1 MRTVVGQ
8 GHDGPGEHDDRGEAA
23 TSDTLIPAPRFTA
36 VTVRPAAPV
45 GPPSIP
51 APLASPFS
59 GPTPRQ
65 APAPTPTP
73 TPTPTPAPAPLPTP
87 TPTPTRPAPRPAT
100 VEIPALTGL
109 RAVAAVWVLVHHLS
123 FLPVSGYAGWFEPVA
138 PLIAAGPLGV
148 DLFFALSGFL
158 LARSYLDR
166 WRGAPGPRQ
175 ALGFVWARVARVWP
189 LYAVVVVL
197 AGLWCAARAVLGS
210 DGVIT
215 WQGAQPGLD
224 PLSWLRQLTMT
235 QMWDT
240 GGIDGVSFVLPAW
253 SISAEWAAYLAFPL
267 LAGGAWFLRGRPRP
281 VLAVLAVLAATPT
294 AGVAVLNAVEGS
306 WGGFWAV
313 RLAAGFTAGMLTW
326 LVVRRVPRTRT
337 VSRWA
342 HRLLLLALAEVAVV
356 VYWAATAPATAT
368 LSADARVF
376 LAAPLMPV
384 VIGALALTD
393 GPVARAL
400 GTRPLRHGGRISY
413 ALYLVH
419 FLLIEMALVAM
430 TRIPALAPDT
440 AAAALLVPHLVVVSV
455 ALAHLAYRFVEE
467 PAQVWM
473 RDRDPSRRRVSAR
486 RDVVVTRRAEATLPS
501 GRRAVG
507 RRGGRHA
514 ARPAA
519 AAA

>member
-8 GHDGPGEHDDRGEAA
+8 DHGGPDDRGGRVGTSWPGIRPIPVPRTAA
-23 TSDTLIPAPRFTA
+23 AAPH
-36 VTVRPAAPV
+36 PAAPTV
-45 GPPSIP
+45 ETSTRT
-51 APLASPFS
+51 LE
-59 GPTPRQ
+59 Q
-65 APAPTPTP
+65 
-73 TPTPTPAPAPLPTP
+73 PAPAPAST
-87 TPTPTRPAPRPAT
+87 TGPRPAARAVT
-100 VEIPALTGL
+100 VELPALTGL
-109 RAVAAVWVLVHHLS
+109 RAVAAVWVLLLHVS
-123 FLPVSGYAGWFEPVA
+123 YLPIPGYAAWFAPVA
-138 PLIAAGPLGV
+138 PLLSAGSLGV

-175 ALGFVWARVARVWP
+175 ALGFVWARLARVWP

-197 AGLWCAARAVLGS
+197 VGLWCVARAVLGS

-235 QMWDT
+235 QMWDS

-267 LAGGAWFLRGRPRP
+267 LAGGAWLLRGAPRA
-281 VLAVLAVLAATPT
+281 VLAGLAVLAATPT
-294 AGVAVLNAVEGS
+294 AAYAVHAALNDAWS
-306 WGGFWAV
+306 GFWAV
-313 RLAAGFTAGMLTW
+313 RLAAGFTAGVLTW

-342 HRLLLLALAEVAVV
+342 HHVLLLAIAEVLVV
-356 VYWAATAPATAT
+356 AYWAATAPSTAAIG
-368 LSADARVF
+368 ADARVY
-376 LAAPLMPV
+376 LAAPLLPV

-393 GPVARAL
+393 GPVARVL
-400 GTRPLRHGGRISY
+400 GTPRMRHGGRISY

-419 FLLIEMALVAM
+419 FPLIEMALVAM

-440 AAAALLVPHLVVVSV
+440 AAAALLVPQLIVASLV
-455 ALAHLAYRFVEE
+455 LAHLAYRYVEE
-467 PAQVWM
+467 PAQGWM
-473 RDRDPSRRRVSAR
+473 RDRDPSRRRGSAR
-486 RDVVVTRRAEATLPS
+486 RDAAEARRPEVTPPS

-507 RRGGRHA
+507 RRGGSHA
-514 ARPAA
+514 VRPAA
-519 AAA
+519 VAA

>member
-8 GHDGPGEHDDRGEAA
+8 DHGTRDVRGGQVGQDPA
-23 TSDTLIPAPRFTA
+23 TSDLPGTRRIPAPRGD
-36 VTVRPAAPV
+36 RAAT
-45 GPPSIP
+45 G
-51 APLASPFS
+51 A
-59 GPTPRQ
+59 
-65 APAPTPTP
+65 
-73 TPTPTPAPAPLPTP
+73 
-87 TPTPTRPAPRPAT
+87 RPAT

-123 FLPVSGYAGWFEPVA
+123 FLPVTGYSEWFAPVA
-138 PLIAAGPLGV
+138 PLVSAGGLGV

-166 WRGAPGPRQ
+166 WRGSPGPRQ

-224 PLSWLRQLTMT
+224 PLSWLRQLTLT
-235 QMWDT
+235 QMWDS

-253 SISAEWAAYLAFPL
+253 SVSAEWAAYLAFPL
-267 LAGGAWFLRGRPRP
+267 LAGAAWLIRGWPRP
-281 VLAVLAVLAATPT
+281 LLAVLAVLAATPT
-294 AGVAVLNAVEGS
+294 AALAVQNALDGD

-313 RLAAGFTAGMLTW
+313 RLVAAFTAGTVTW

-342 HRLLLLALAEVAVV
+342 HHVLVLALAEIALV
-356 VYWAATAPATAT
+356 VYWAATAPAIAT
-368 LSADARVF
+368 VTADARTY
-376 LAAPLMPV
+376 LATPLIPV
-384 VIGALALTD
+384 VLGALALTD
-393 GPVARAL
+393 GPIARAL
-400 GTRPLRHGGRISY
+400 GTPRLRYGGRISY

-419 FLLIEMALVAM
+419 FPLIEMALVAM
-430 TRIPALAPDT
+430 TRIPALAPGT
-440 AAAALLVPHLVVVSV
+440 AAAALLVPHLVVASLV
-455 ALAHLAYRFVEE
+455 LAHLAYRFVEE
-467 PAQVWM
+467 PAQAWM
-473 RDRDPSRRRVSAR
+473 RDRDPSRRRGGAR
-486 RDVVVTRRAEATLPS
+486 RDTAETRRPEVTPPS

-507 RRGGRHA
+507 RRGGSHA

-519 AAA
+519 VAA

>member
-8 GHDGPGEHDDRGEAA
+8 SHGGPDDRVG
-23 TSDTLIPAPRFTA
+23 TSMPGIRPIPVPRGVVAPH
-36 VTVRPAAPV
+36 PAAPTV
-45 GPPSIP
+45 ETDVR
-51 APLASPFS
+51 AF
-59 GPTPRQ
+59 
-65 APAPTPTP
+65 TPTALP
-73 TPTPTPAPAPLPTP
+73 TATPATGTA
-87 TPTPTRPAPRPAT
+87 RSGGRSAT

-109 RAVAAVWVLVHHLS
+109 RAVAAFWVLLHHVS
-123 FLPVSGYAGWFEPVA
+123 YLPVTGYAEWFAPVA
-138 PLIAAGPLGV
+138 PLLAAGPLGV

-175 ALGFVWARVARVWP
+175 AVGFVWARLARVWP
-189 LYAVVVVL
+189 LYAVLVVL

-215 WQGAQPGLD
+215 WQGTQPGLD
-224 PLSWLRQLTMT
+224 PLSWVRQLTMT

-267 LAGGAWFLRGRPRP
+267 LAGAAWLIRGRPRA
-281 VLAVLAVLAATPT
+281 VLAALAVLAATPT
-294 AGVAVLNAVEGS
+294 AAFAVHASLNDA

-313 RLAAGFTAGMLTW
+313 RLAAAFTAGVLTW

-342 HRLLLLALAEVAVV
+342 HRVLLLALAEIAVV
-356 VYWAATAPATAT
+356 VYWAATAPPTAA
-368 LSADARVF
+368 LSADARVYLAVPF
-376 LAAPLMPV
+376 LPV

-393 GPVARAL
+393 GPVARVL
-400 GTRPLRHGGRISY
+400 GTPRLCHGGRISY

-430 TRIPALAPDT
+430 TRIPSLAPDT
-440 AAAALLVPHLVVVSV
+440 AAAALLVPHVVVASV
-455 ALAHLAYRFVEE
+455 VLAHLAYRYVEE
-467 PAQVWM
+467 PAQGWM
-473 RDRDPSRRRVSAR
+473 RDRDPSRRRGSAR
-486 RDVVVTRRAEATLPS
+486 RDTAETRRPEVTPPS

-507 RRGGRHA
+507 RRGGSHA

-519 AAA
+519 VAA